1 VVSPAV
7 GGGEMKVCEIFAGWS
22 VSIKPYQGRY
32 RVSLLDDRESMA
44 AYSFVDSRVDA
55 LVRMGDWL
63 SIIDSEAEYR
73 PLSSERLDAIRA
85 RISEQGDAQVL
96 KPLDE
101 QAADVDPRI
110 GPGRELQ
117 AWFNDKREELDA

>member
-1 VVSPAV
+1 
-7 GGGEMKVCEIFAGWS
+7 MKVCEIFAGWS
-22 VSIKPYQGRY
+22 VSITPYQGRY
-32 RVSLLDDRESMA
+32 RVSLLDDRENIA

-73 PLSSERLDAIRA
+73 SLPSERLDAMRA
-85 RISEQGDAQVL
+85 RISEQRDEQVL
-96 KPLDE
+96 KLSDE
-101 QAADVDPRI
+101 LAADGDPHI